1 MLKKVTACIIENVRL
16 VPAGS
21 LDKLPL
27 VIENPALAHFVDNLQ
42 AIVLGLREQDGG
54 PVDVRLPLHGVL
66 VLQVESRNLQ
76 VGLELVVNAVLL
88 LSCFERNSHKNLCRW
103 RKSHLMNNGCETN
116 YPCSLTPILLSLIN
130 VGQMLSDATN
140 LS

>member
-1 MLKKVTACIIENVRL
+1 MKKAEAYIVENVRL

-27 VIENPALAHFVDNLQ
+27 VIENPALAHLVDDLQ
-42 AIVLGLREQDGG
+42 AVVLGLREQDGG

-66 VLQVESRNLQ
+66 VFQVESRNLQ

-88 LSCFERNSHKNLCRW
+88 LSCFKRNSHKNLCIW
-103 RKSHLMNNGCETN
+103 RKSHIRNNGCKTN

>member
-1 MLKKVTACIIENVRL
+1 MLRKVKVCIIENVRL
-16 VPAGS
+16 VPTGS

-27 VIENPALAHFVDNLQ
+27 VIKNPALAHLVDNLQ

-66 VLQVESRNLQ
+66 VLQVESRDLQ

-88 LSCFERNSHKNLCRW
+88 LTCFERNSHKNLCGW
-103 RKSHLMNNGCETN
+103 RKSHLRNNGCETN
-116 YPCSLTPILLSLIN
+116 HPCSLTPILLSLIN
-130 VGQMLSDATN
+130 VGQMLSDTTN

>member
-1 MLKKVTACIIENVRL
+1 MKKAEACIVENVRL

-27 VIENPALAHFVDNLQ
+27 VIENPALAHLVDDLQ
-42 AIVLGLREQDGG
+42 AVILGLREQDGG

-66 VLQVESRNLQ
+66 VFQVESRNLQ

-88 LSCFERNSHKNLCRW
+88 LSCFKRNSHKNLCRW
-103 RKSHLMNNGCETN
+103 RKSHNNDYETN

>member
-1 MLKKVTACIIENVRL
+1 MLKKVEACIVENVRL

-21 LDKLPL
+21 LNKLPL
-27 VIENPALAHFVDNLQ
+27 VIENPALAHLVDDLQ
-42 AIVLGLREQDGG
+42 AVVLSLREQDGG

-88 LSCFERNSHKNLCRW
+88 LTCFERNSHKNLCRW
-103 RKSHLMNNGCETN
+103 RKSH
-116 YPCSLTPILLSLIN
+116 
-130 VGQMLSDATN
+130 
-140 LS
+140 

>member
-1 MLKKVTACIIENVRL
+1 MKKAEAYIVENVRL

-27 VIENPALAHFVDNLQ
+27 VIENPALAHLVDDLQ
-42 AIVLGLREQDGG
+42 AVVLGLREQDGG

-66 VLQVESRNLQ
+66 VFQVESRNLQ

-88 LSCFERNSHKNLCRW
+88 LSCFKRNSHKNLCRW
-103 RKSHLMNNGCETN
+103 RKSHNNGCETN

>member
-1 MLKKVTACIIENVRL
+1 MLRKVKVCIIENVRL
-16 VPAGS
+16 VPTGS

-27 VIENPALAHFVDNLQ
+27 VIENPALAHLVDDLQ
-42 AIVLGLREQDGG
+42 AVVLGLREQDGG

-66 VLQVESRNLQ
+66 VLQVESRDLQ

-103 RKSHLMNNGCETN
+103 RKGNHT
-116 YPCSLTPILLSLIN
+116 
-130 VGQMLSDATN
+130 
-140 LS
+140 